1 MMEKWILKQNTENK
15 INYTELELS
24 EYVYRILSNRN
35 IDTEEKIKKF
45 LNPKIEDMNTPLFLP
60 DIIKASNLIINKIN
74 KKEKIRIIGDYDVD
88 GVMSTYILYKGISM
102 LGGIVDYKIPSRV
115 EDGYGINNSMIDN
128 AVADSID
135 LIITCDN
142 GIAAIDEIEYAK
154 SKGIVVVITDH
165 HEPPI
170 VDGVEVLPD
179 CPYIVDPKRSTSK
192 YPFVDICGAVV
203 AFKLI
208 EYLFKINSMEENK
221 LYDEFLEFA
230 AMATICDVMPIV
242 DENRIIVHY
251 GLKKLNRTSNVGM
264 RALMEASDIIDTE
277 IQVYHVGF
285 IIGPTINSS
294 GRLKTADLALK
305 LLLEE
310 DYERALKMAKGLR
323 ELNSE
328 RQKLTDEGFSSI
340 DNKINQYNMEEKF
353 PVFVLRDEK
362 IDESIVGI
370 VAGRIKEKYNHPTI
384 VLTKSKGL
392 LKGSGRSIEGY
403 NMFEKISELKY
414 LLDRFGGHA
423 MACGLS
429 LKEENYK
436 EFVIN
441 INNFSEIKRT
451 DLMKRVY
458 IDLNL
463 RLSQIDNYLL
473 LDIDKLKPF
482 GNGNP
487 KPVFATKNLKI
498 ADFKVFGKEKNV
510 IKMLLD
516 DGTAR
521 LPAIFFEKIEVFYDN
536 ISMFLEKKSLD
547 NLIDYG
553 NADFN
558 LDIVYMPVIN
568 EYKGNRTIQLN
579 ISNYRISG
587 VNYDRRTN

>member
-1 MMEKWILKQNTENK
+1 MEKWILKQNTENK
-15 INYTELELS
+15 INYTELGLS

-35 IDTEEKIKKF
+35 INTQEKIEKF
-45 LNPKIEDMNTPLFLP
+45 LNPNLENLNTPLFLP
-60 DIIKASNLIINKIN
+60 DIIKSSNLIINKIN

-88 GVMSTYILYKGISM
+88 GVMSTYILYKGLSI

-115 EDGYGINNSMIDN
+115 EDGYGINNAMIDA
-128 AVADSID
+128 AVKDGIG

-142 GIAAIDEIEYAK
+142 GIAAIDEIDYANRR
-154 SKGIVVVITDH
+154 GMDVVITDH

-170 VDGVEVLPD
+170 VDGVEVLPN
-179 CPYIVDPKRSTSK
+179 CPYIIDPKRSTSK

-208 EYLFKINSMEENK
+208 EYLFKINSIEEDR
-221 LYDEFLEFA
+221 LYDEFLEFGA
-230 AMATICDVMPIV
+230 IATICDVMPLI

-251 GLKKLNRTSNVGM
+251 GLKKLNKTSNIGL
-264 RALMEASDIIDTE
+264 RALMKASDIMDRE

-305 LLLEE
+305 LLIEE
-310 DYERALKMAKGLR
+310 DHERAFEIAKSLR
-323 ELNSE
+323 ELNSQ
-328 RQKLTDEGFSSI
+328 RQKLTDEGFNSI
-340 DNKINQYNMEEKF
+340 DDKINQYNMEKKF

-362 IDESIVGI
+362 IEESIVGI

-441 INNFSEIKRT
+441 INNLSEIKRR
-451 DLMKRVY
+451 DLIKKIY

-463 RLSQIDNYLL
+463 KLSEIDNYLL
-473 LDIDKLKPF
+473 MDIDKLKPF

-487 KPVFATKNLKI
+487 RPVFATKNLRI
-498 ADFKVFGKEKNV
+498 ADFKVLGKEKNV
-510 IKMLLD
+510 IKMFLD

-521 LPAIFFEKIEVFYDN
+521 LPAILFEKVEVFYDN

-553 NADFN
+553 KADFN

-579 ISNYRISG
+579 IANYRISG